1 MYNIS
6 KKFVTMFGV
15 GFFPIAPG
23 TIGTFVTFAFYF
35 VMFNYLTLIN
45 ILAIFIFSF
54 ILAIILI
61 HYYSKY
67 LNKYDSS
74 EIIID
79 EFLGSTL
86 IILSYKYYNFSNS
99 IILFIIG
106 ALIFRF
112 FDIVKIFPSSYIDKN
127 IKNSF
132 GVILDDIVAGIYTI
146 IIIYIINVRIY

>member
-23 TIGTFVTFAFYF
+23 TIGTFITFAFYF
-35 VMFNYLTLIN
+35 VIFNYLTLIN
-45 ILAIFIFSF
+45 ILTIFIFSF

-86 IILSYKYYNFSNS
+86 IILSYKYYDFSNS

-112 FDIVKIFPSSYIDKN
+112 FDIVKIFPSNYIDKN

-132 GVILDDIVAGIYTI
+132 GVIMDDIVAGIYTI